1 MQTPRRT
8 RIIAA
13 SILSAGIVA
22 GTAFA
27 SKTLFRKPDIPA
39 PSAASSATTPSTP
52 LPAQHGTTYGPNLT
66 DQLVRSYAEEIAERN
81 RDGLITSQGKTG
93 ISLPDKEELS
103 ALIVDQ
109 LKSGFT
115 IPIIDPKEVRAV
127 TDTSPEAARAY
138 LTTIIE
144 RSHARFP
151 DGVPTDVVVV
161 GEWLTNKNASKL
173 FATLDAL
180 DMFIGDLKTM
190 QVPSPW
196 VEFHTEFTNLHI
208 TRAAVY
214 RAIVAMDNDPLQA
227 SLAAEFLGQL
237 DAAETTL
244 NEKLTAQLATISR

>member
-1 MQTPRRT
+1 MITPQRT

-27 SKTLFRKPDIPA
+27 SKTLLARPDVSVP
-39 PSAASSATTPSTP
+39 TTP
-52 LPAQHGTTYGPNLT
+52 PAAAPAAPRVVQNDSTYGPNLT
-66 DQLVRSYAEEIAERN
+66 NQLVQSYAEKIAERN
-81 RDGLITSQGKTG
+81 KDGLVTNQGKTG
-93 ISLPDKEELS
+93 ISLPDKEALS

-115 IPIIDPKEVRAV
+115 IPIIDAKEVRTI
-127 TDTSPEAARAY
+127 TDTSPEAARTY
-138 LTTIIE
+138 LAAIIE
-144 RSHARFP
+144 RSNTRFP
-151 DGVPTDVVVV
+151 NGVPTDVVAV

-173 FATLDAL
+173 FATLDSL
-180 DMFIGDLKTM
+180 DAFIGDLKTM

-237 DAAETTL
+237 DTAETAL